1 MRATH
6 TFMEKKH
13 FPVML
18 EEVLDICSPHK
29 GGKYLDCTFGGG
41 SYTEGILNFPDTNVI
56 ALDRD
61 KTVIDIA
68 KDFKKKF
75 KSRFEFFH
83 NKFSSIDK
91 ISKGKFDA
99 IIFDLGVSSFQ
110 LDDMKRSFSFKST
123 NKLDMSMGLCESN
136 AFNVINFSSGEILK
150 NIIKILGEEKEAS
163 KIVKNII
170 KKRNIKKIETAD
182 ELVKI
187 ILQSKKKDYKKKI
200 DPSTQTFQAIRI
212 FVNQEIS
219 ELING
224 LINATKVLK
233 PGGKLIL
240 ISFHSLE
247 DRIIKFYFKN
257 YATNKSKQNKYLPIQ
272 KDKGLYLFNFYKNKV
287 LKPSEN
293 EINLNSRSRSAKLR
307 VAIRSK
313 NQFEEPSELR
323 KKFKEITDMEKTI
336 DQL

>member
-1 MRATH
+1 MRRTH

-18 EEVLDICSPHK
+18 EEVLNVCSPQK

-41 SYTEGILNFPDTNVI
+41 SYSEGILNFPDTNVI

-61 KTVIDIA
+61 KNVIDIA
-68 KDFKKKF
+68 NNFKKKF
-75 KSRFEFFH
+75 QSRFEFFH

-91 ISKGKFDA
+91 ISKGNFDA

-123 NKLDMSMGLCESN
+123 NRLDMSMGLSNNN
-136 AFNVINFSSGEILK
+136 AFNVINFTSGENLK
-150 NIIKILGEEKEAS
+150 NIIKILGEEKDAS

-170 KKRNIKKIETAD
+170 KERKIKRIETAN
-182 ELVKI
+182 ELSKI
-187 ILQSKKKDYKKKI
+187 ILKSKKKNYKKKI

-224 LINATKVLK
+224 LIYATKILK

-257 YATNKSKQNKYLPIQ
+257 YSINKSKQNKYLPVQ
-272 KDKGLYLFNFYKNKV
+272 KDKGVYLFNFYKNKI

-293 EINLNSRSRSAKLR
+293 EIKFNPRSRSAKLR
-307 VAIRSK
+307 VAIRSE
-313 NQFEEPSELR
+313 NQFEEPLELR
-323 KKFKEITDMEKTI
+323 KKFKTITDMEKYI
-336 DQL
+336 D

>member
-1 MRATH
+1 MRTTQ

-13 FPVML
+13 YPVML
-18 EEVLDICSPHK
+18 EEVLNLCSLRK

-41 SYTEGILNFPDTNVI
+41 NYAEGILNFPETNVI

-61 KTVIDIA
+61 KAVIDIA
-68 KDFKKKF
+68 KGFKKKF

-91 ISKGKFDA
+91 ISKSKFDA

-123 NKLDMSMGLCESN
+123 NRLDMSMGLSNNN
-136 AFNVINFSSGEILK
+136 AFNVINFTSGENLK
-150 NIIKILGEEKEAS
+150 NIIKILGEEKDAS

-170 KKRNIKKIETAD
+170 KERKIKRIETAN
-182 ELVKI
+182 ELSKI
-187 ILQSKKKDYKKKI
+187 ILKSKKKNYKKKI

-224 LINATKVLK
+224 LIYATKILK

-257 YATNKSKQNKYLPIQ
+257 YSINKSKQNKYLPIQ
-272 KDKGLYLFNFYKNKV
+272 KDKGVYLFNFYKNKI

-293 EINLNSRSRSAKLR
+293 EIKFNPRSRSAKLR
-307 VAIRSK
+307 VAIRSE
-313 NQFEEPSELR
+313 NQFEEPLELR
-323 KKFKEITDMEKTI
+323 KKFKTITDMEKYF
-336 DQL
+336 D

>member
-1 MRATH
+1 
-6 TFMEKKH
+6 MEKKH

-18 EEVLDICSPHK
+18 EEVLNVCSPQK
-29 GGKYLDCTFGGG
+29 GGRYLDCTFGGG
-41 SYTEGILNFPDTNVI
+41 SYSEGILNYPDTNVI

-61 KTVIDIA
+61 KTVIDVA
-68 KDFKKKF
+68 NNFKKKF
-75 KSRFEFFH
+75 QSRFEFFH

-91 ISKGKFDA
+91 ILKDNFDA

-123 NKLDMSMGLCESN
+123 NRLDMSMGLSNNN
-136 AFNVINFSSGEILK
+136 AFNVINFTSGENLK
-150 NIIKILGEEKEAS
+150 NIIKILGEEKDAS

-170 KKRNIKKIETAD
+170 KERKIKRIETAN
-182 ELVKI
+182 ELSKI
-187 ILQSKKKDYKKKI
+187 ILKSKKKNYKKKI

-224 LINATKVLK
+224 LIYATKILK

-257 YATNKSKQNKYLPIQ
+257 YSINKSKQNKYLPIQ
-272 KDKGLYLFNFYKNKV
+272 KDKGVYLFNFYKNKI

-293 EINLNSRSRSAKLR
+293 EIKFNPRSRSAKLR
-307 VAIRSK
+307 VAIRSE
-313 NQFEEPSELR
+313 NQFEEPLELR
-323 KKFKEITDMEKTI
+323 KKFKTITDMEKYF
-336 DQL
+336 D

>member
-29 GGKYLDCTFGGG
+29 GGRYLDCTFGGG

-68 KDFKKKF
+68 EDFKKKF

-91 ISKGKFDA
+91 ITKGKFDA

-123 NKLDMSMGLCESN
+123 NKLDMSMGLSESN
-136 AFNVINFSSGEILK
+136 AFNVVNFSSGEILK
-150 NIIKILGEEKEAS
+150 NIIRILGEEKEAS
-163 KIVKNII
+163 RIVKNII
-170 KKRNIKKIETAD
+170 KERNIKKIETAD

-224 LINATKVLK
+224 LINATKDLK

-257 YATNKSKQNKYLPIQ
+257 YAINKSKQNKYLPMQ
-272 KDKGLYLFNFYKNKV
+272 KNKGLYLFNFYKNKIF
-287 LKPSEN
+287 KPSEN
-293 EINLNSRSRSAKLR
+293 EINLNPRSRSAKLR

-323 KKFKEITDMEKTI
+323 KKFKIITDMEKNI
-336 DQL
+336 D

>member
-1 MRATH
+1 MRTTH

-29 GGKYLDCTFGGG
+29 GGRYLDCTFGGG

-83 NKFSSIDK
+83 NKFSTIDK
-91 ISKGKFDA
+91 ISKSKFDA

-110 LDDMKRSFSFKST
+110 LDDMKRSFSFKSK
-123 NKLDMSMGLCESN
+123 NKLDMSMGLSENN
-136 AFNVINFSSGEILK
+136 AFNVINFTSGENLK

-170 KKRNIKKIETAD
+170 KERNIKKIETAD
-182 ELVKI
+182 ELAKI

-257 YATNKSKQNKYLPIQ
+257 YAINKSKQNKYLPIQ

-287 LKPSEN
+287 LKPSEY
-293 EINLNSRSRSAKLR
+293 EINLNPRSRSAKLR

-323 KKFKEITDMEKTI
+323 KKFKVVTDMEKNI
-336 DQL
+336 D

>member
-1 MRATH
+1 
-6 TFMEKKH
+6 MEKKH

-18 EEVLDICSPHK
+18 EEVLNVCSPHK

-41 SYTEGILNFPDTNVI
+41 SYSEGILNFPDTNVI

-61 KTVIDIA
+61 KTVFNIA
-68 KDFKKKF
+68 ETFKKKF

-91 ISKGKFDA
+91 ISKGSFDA
-99 IIFDLGVSSFQ
+99 IIFDLGVSSIQ

-123 NKLDMSMGLCESN
+123 NKLDMSMGLSKN
-136 AFNVINFSSGEILK
+136 SAFNVINFTSGENLK

-170 KKRNIKKIETAD
+170 RERKIKTIETAN
-182 ELVKI
+182 ELAKI
-187 ILQSKKKDYKKKI
+187 ILKSKKKDYKKKI

-224 LINATKVLK
+224 LIKATKVLK

-257 YATNKSKQNKYLPIQ
+257 YSINKSKQNKYLPIQ
-272 KDKGLYLFNFYKNKV
+272 KDKGLYLFNFYKNKI

-293 EINLNSRSRSAKLR
+293 EIKLNPRSRSAKLR
-307 VAIRSK
+307 VAIRSE
-313 NQFEEPSELR
+313 NQFEEPLELR
-323 KKFKEITDMEKTI
+323 KRFKMITDMEKNN
-336 DQL
+336 D

>member
-1 MRATH
+1 MGSTH

-18 EEVLDICSPHK
+18 EEVLNVCSPHK

-41 SYTEGILNFPDTNVI
+41 SYSEGILNFPDTNVI

-61 KTVIDIA
+61 KTVINIA
-68 KDFKKKF
+68 ETFKKKF

-91 ISKGKFDA
+91 ISEDNFDA

-110 LDDMKRSFSFKST
+110 FDDMKRSFSFKST
-123 NKLDMSMGLCESN
+123 NRLDMSMGLSENN
-136 AFNVINFSSGEILK
+136 AFNVINFTSAENLK

-170 KKRNIKKIETAD
+170 RERKIKKIETAN
-182 ELVKI
+182 ELAKI

-257 YATNKSKQNKYLPIQ
+257 YSINKSKQNKYLPIQ
-272 KDKGLYLFNFYKNKV
+272 KDKGLYLFNFYKNKI

-293 EINLNSRSRSAKLR
+293 EIKLNPRSRSAKLR
-307 VAIRSK
+307 VAIRSE
-313 NQFEEPSELR
+313 NQFEEPLELR
-323 KKFKEITDMEKTI
+323 KRFKMITDMEKNN
-336 DQL
+336 D

>member
-1 MRATH
+1 MKLTQ
-6 TFMEKKH
+6 TLLEKEH

-18 EEVLDICSPHK
+18 EEVLKICSPHS

-41 SYTEGILNFPDTNVI
+41 SYSKGILNFPNTTVI

-61 KTVIDIA
+61 KTVLKIA
-68 KDFKKKF
+68 QDFKKKF

-83 NKFSSIDK
+83 SKFSSIDK
-91 ISKGKFDA
+91 ISKENFDA
-99 IIFDLGVSSFQ
+99 VIFDLGVSSLQ
-110 LDDMKRSFSFKST
+110 LNDMKRSFSFKST
-123 NKLDMSMGLCESN
+123 YKLDMSMGLSKCN
-136 AFNVINFSSGEILK
+136 AFDVINYYKSEDLK

-170 KKRNIKKIETAD
+170 RKRSMKKIDTAD
-182 ELVKI
+182 ELANI
-187 ILQSKKKDYKKKI
+187 INNSKKKNYKKKI
-200 DPSTQTFQAIRI
+200 DLSTQTFQGIRI

-224 LINATKVLK
+224 LINATRILK

-257 YATNKSKQNKYLPIQ
+257 YSINKSKQNKYLPIQ
-272 KDKGLYLFNFYKNKV
+272 KNKELYLFNFYKNKV
-287 LKPSEN
+287 FKPSEK
-293 EINLNSRSRSAKLR
+293 EINLNPRSRSAKLR
-307 VAIRSK
+307 VATRNENK
-313 NQFEEPSELR
+313 FDDPKELR
-323 KKFKEITDMEKTI
+323 NKFKTITDMEKNI
-336 DQL
+336 G

>member
-1 MRATH
+1 MRVTH

-18 EEVLDICSPHK
+18 EEVLNFCSPHK

-41 SYTEGILNFPDTNVI
+41 SYSEGILNFPDTNVI

-61 KTVIDIA
+61 KTVINIA
-68 KDFKKKF
+68 ETFKKKF

-91 ISKGKFDA
+91 ISKGSFDA
-99 IIFDLGVSSFQ
+99 IIFDLGVSSIQ

-123 NKLDMSMGLCESN
+123 NRLDMSMGLSKN
-136 AFNVINFSSGEILK
+136 SAFNVINFTSGENLK

-170 KKRNIKKIETAD
+170 RERKIKTIETAN
-182 ELVKI
+182 ELAKI
-187 ILQSKKKDYKKKI
+187 ILKSKKKDYKKKI

-257 YATNKSKQNKYLPIQ
+257 YSINKSKQNKYLPMQ
-272 KDKGLYLFNFYKNKV
+272 KEKELYLFNFYKNKI

-293 EINLNSRSRSAKLR
+293 EIKLNPRSRSAKLR
-307 VAIRSK
+307 IAIRSE
-313 NQFEEPSELR
+313 NQIYEPTELR
-323 KKFKEITDMEKTI
+323 KKFKIITDMEKNI
-336 DQL
+336 D

>member
-1 MRATH
+1 MRNTH
-6 TFMEKKH
+6 TYMEKKH

-29 GGKYLDCTFGGG
+29 GGRYLDCTFGGG

-61 KTVIDIA
+61 QTVVDIA

-91 ISKGKFDA
+91 ISKGNFDA

-110 LDDMKRSFSFKST
+110 LDNMNRSFSFKST
-123 NKLDMSMGLCESN
+123 SRLDMSMGLSKNN
-136 AFNVINFSSGEILK
+136 AFNVINFTSGENLK

-163 KIVKNII
+163 KIAKNII
-170 KKRNIKKIETAD
+170 RERKIKNIETAS
-182 ELVKI
+182 ELAKI

-200 DPSTQTFQAIRI
+200 DPSTQTFQALRI

-257 YATNKSKQNKYLPIQ
+257 YSINKSKQNKYLPMQ
-272 KDKGLYLFNFYKNKV
+272 NDKELYLFNFYKNKV
-287 LKPSEN
+287 FKPSEN
-293 EINLNSRSRSAKLR
+293 EINLNPRSRSAKLR
-307 VAIRSK
+307 VAIRSE
-313 NQFEEPSELR
+313 NQFVEPSELR
-323 KKFKEITDMEKTI
+323 KKFKIITDMEKSI
-336 DQL
+336 D

>member
-1 MRATH
+1 
-6 TFMEKKH
+6 MEKKH

-18 EEVLDICSPHK
+18 EEVLSVCSPHK

-41 SYTEGILNFPDTNVI
+41 GYSKGILNFPDTNVI
-56 ALDRD
+56 AIDRD
-61 KTVIDIA
+61 KTVINIA

-75 KSRFEFFH
+75 KSRFEFYH

-91 ISKGKFDA
+91 ISKDNFDA

-110 LDDMKRSFSFKST
+110 LDDMKRSFSFKS
-123 NKLDMSMGLCESN
+123 NSRLDMSMGLTKNN
-136 AFNVINFSSGEILK
+136 AFNAINFTSGENLK

-163 KIVKNII
+163 KIVKNILRERQI
-170 KKRNIKKIETAD
+170 KSIETAN
-182 ELVKI
+182 ELAKI
-187 ILQSKKKDYKKKI
+187 ISQSKKKDHKKKI

-224 LINATKVLK
+224 LINATKALK

-257 YATNKSKQNKYLPIQ
+257 YSINKSKQNKYLPMQ
-272 KDKGLYLFNFYKNKV
+272 KEKELYLFNFYKNKI

-293 EINLNSRSRSAKLR
+293 EIKLNPRSRSAKLR
-307 VAIRSK
+307 IAIRSE
-313 NQFEEPSELR
+313 NQFYEPTELR
-323 KKFKEITDMEKTI
+323 KKFKIITDMEKNI
-336 DQL
+336 D

>member
-1 MRATH
+1 
-6 TFMEKKH
+6 
-13 FPVML
+13 ML
-18 EEVLDICSPHK
+18 EEVLNVCSPHK

-41 SYTEGILNFPDTNVI
+41 SYSEGILNFPDTNVI

-68 KDFKKKF
+68 NNFKKKF
-75 KSRFEFFH
+75 QSRFEFFH

-91 ISKGKFDA
+91 ISKDNFDA

-123 NKLDMSMGLCESN
+123 NRLDMSMGLSNNN
-136 AFNVINFSSGEILK
+136 AFNVINFTSGENLK
-150 NIIKILGEEKEAS
+150 NIIKILGEENEAS

-170 KKRNIKKIETAD
+170 RERKNKTIETAN
-182 ELVKI
+182 ELAKI

-200 DPSTQTFQAIRI
+200 HPSTKTFQAIRI

-224 LINATKVLK
+224 LIKATKVLK

-257 YATNKSKQNKYLPIQ
+257 YSINKSKQNKYLPMQ
-272 KDKGLYLFNFYKNKV
+272 KDKGLYLFNFYKNKI
-287 LKPSEN
+287 LKPSQY
-293 EINLNSRSRSAKLR
+293 EIKLNSRSRSAKLR
-307 VAIRSK
+307 VAIRSENK
-313 NQFEEPSELR
+313 FEEPSELR
-323 KKFKEITDMEKTI
+323 KRFKMITDMEKNI
-336 DQL
+336 D

>member
-1 MRATH
+1 MRTTH

-68 KDFKKKF
+68 EDFKKKF

-91 ISKGKFDA
+91 ITKGKFDA

-123 NKLDMSMGLCESN
+123 NKLDMSMGLSESN

-150 NIIKILGEEKEAS
+150 NIIRILGEEKEAS
-163 KIVKNII
+163 RIVKNII
-170 KKRNIKKIETAD
+170 KERNIKKIETAD

-257 YATNKSKQNKYLPIQ
+257 YAINKSKQNKYLPMQ
-272 KDKGLYLFNFYKNKV
+272 KNKGLYLFNFYKNKIF
-287 LKPSEN
+287 KPSEN
-293 EINLNSRSRSAKLR
+293 EINLNPRSRSAKLR

-323 KKFKEITDMEKTI
+323 KKFKIITDMEKNI
-336 DQL
+336 D

>member
-1 MRATH
+1 MRSTH

-18 EEVLDICSPHK
+18 EEVLNVCSPHK

-41 SYTEGILNFPDTNVI
+41 SYSEGILNFPDTNVI

-61 KTVIDIA
+61 KTVINIA
-68 KDFKKKF
+68 EAFKKKF

-91 ISKGKFDA
+91 ISEGSFDA
-99 IIFDLGVSSFQ
+99 IIFDLGVSSIQ

-123 NKLDMSMGLCESN
+123 NRLDMSMGLSKNN
-136 AFNVINFSSGEILK
+136 AFNVINFTSEENLK

-170 KKRNIKKIETAD
+170 RERKIKTIETAN
-182 ELVKI
+182 ELAKI
-187 ILQSKKKDYKKKI
+187 ILKSKKRDYKKKI

-257 YATNKSKQNKYLPIQ
+257 YSINKSKQNKYLPMQ
-272 KDKGLYLFNFYKNKV
+272 KDKGLHLFNFYKNKI

-293 EINLNSRSRSAKLR
+293 EIKLNPRSRSAKLR
-307 VAIRSK
+307 VAIRSE

-323 KKFKEITDMEKTI
+323 KRFKMITDMEKNI
-336 DQL
+336 D

>member
-1 MRATH
+1 MRRTH

-18 EEVLDICSPHK
+18 EEVLNVCSPQK

-41 SYTEGILNFPDTNVI
+41 SYSEGILNVPDTNVI

-61 KTVIDIA
+61 KNVIDIA
-68 KDFKKKF
+68 NSFKKKF
-75 KSRFEFFH
+75 QSRFEFFH

-91 ISKGKFDA
+91 ISKGNFDA

-123 NKLDMSMGLCESN
+123 NRLDMSMGLSNNN
-136 AFNVINFSSGEILK
+136 AFNVINFTSEENLK
-150 NIIKILGEEKEAS
+150 NIIKILGEEKDAS

-170 KKRNIKKIETAD
+170 KERKIKRIETAN
-182 ELVKI
+182 ELSKI
-187 ILQSKKKDYKKKI
+187 ILKSKKKNYKKKI

-224 LINATKVLK
+224 LIYATKILK

-257 YATNKSKQNKYLPIQ
+257 YSINKSKQNKYLPVQ
-272 KDKGLYLFNFYKNKV
+272 KDKGVYLFNFYKNKI

-293 EINLNSRSRSAKLR
+293 EIKFNPRSRSAKLR
-307 VAIRSK
+307 VAIRSE
-313 NQFEEPSELR
+313 NQFEEPLELR
-323 KKFKEITDMEKTI
+323 KKFKTITDMEKYI
-336 DQL
+336 D

>member
-1 MRATH
+1 
-6 TFMEKKH
+6 MEKKH

-18 EEVLDICSPHK
+18 EEVLNVCSPQK
-29 GGKYLDCTFGGG
+29 GGRYLDCTFGGG
-41 SYTEGILNFPDTNVI
+41 SYSEGILNFPDTNVI

-68 KDFKKKF
+68 NNFKKKF
-75 KSRFEFFH
+75 QSRFEFFH

-91 ISKGKFDA
+91 ISKDNFDA

-123 NKLDMSMGLCESN
+123 NRLDMSMGLSNNN
-136 AFNVINFSSGEILK
+136 AFNVINFTSGENLK
-150 NIIKILGEEKEAS
+150 NIIKILGEEKDAS

-170 KKRNIKKIETAD
+170 KERKIKRIETAN
-182 ELVKI
+182 ELSKI
-187 ILQSKKKDYKKKI
+187 ILKSKKKNYKKKI

-224 LINATKVLK
+224 LIYATKILK

-257 YATNKSKQNKYLPIQ
+257 YSINKSKQNKYLPIQ
-272 KDKGLYLFNFYKNKV
+272 KDKGVYLFNFYKNKI

-293 EINLNSRSRSAKLR
+293 EIKFNPRSRSAKLR
-307 VAIRSK
+307 VAIRSE
-313 NQFEEPSELR
+313 NQFEEPLELR
-323 KKFKEITDMEKTI
+323 KKFKTITDMEKYI
-336 DQL
+336 D

>member
-1 MRATH
+1 
-6 TFMEKKH
+6 
-13 FPVML
+13 ML
-18 EEVLDICSPHK
+18 EEVLNVCSPQK

-41 SYTEGILNFPDTNVI
+41 SYSEGILNVPDTNVI

-61 KTVIDIA
+61 KNVIEIA
-68 KDFKKKF
+68 NNFKKKF
-75 KSRFEFFH
+75 QSRFEFFH

-91 ISKGKFDA
+91 ISKGNFDA

-123 NKLDMSMGLCESN
+123 NRLDMSMGLSNNN
-136 AFNVINFSSGEILK
+136 AFNVINFTSGENLK
-150 NIIKILGEEKEAS
+150 NIIKILGEEKDAS

-170 KKRNIKKIETAD
+170 KERKIKRIETAN
-182 ELVKI
+182 ELSKI
-187 ILQSKKKDYKKKI
+187 ILKSKKKNYKKKI

-224 LINATKVLK
+224 LIYATKILK

-257 YATNKSKQNKYLPIQ
+257 YSINKSKQNKYLPVQ
-272 KDKGLYLFNFYKNKV
+272 KDKGVYLFNFYKNKI

-293 EINLNSRSRSAKLR
+293 EIKFNPRSRSAKLR
-307 VAIRSK
+307 VAIRSE
-313 NQFEEPSELR
+313 NQFEEPLELR
-323 KKFKEITDMEKTI
+323 KKFKTITDMEKYI
-336 DQL
+336 D

>member
-1 MRATH
+1 MRRTH

-18 EEVLDICSPHK
+18 EEVLNVCSPQK

-41 SYTEGILNFPDTNVI
+41 SYSEGILNVPDTNVI

-61 KTVIDIA
+61 KNVIDIA
-68 KDFKKKF
+68 NSFKKKF
-75 KSRFEFFH
+75 QSRFEFFH

-91 ISKGKFDA
+91 ISKGNFDA

-123 NKLDMSMGLCESN
+123 NRLDMSMGLSNNN
-136 AFNVINFSSGEILK
+136 AFNVIKFTSEENLK
-150 NIIKILGEEKEAS
+150 NIIKILGEEKDAS

-170 KKRNIKKIETAD
+170 KERKIKRIETAN
-182 ELVKI
+182 ELSKI
-187 ILQSKKKDYKKKI
+187 ILKSKKKNYKKKI

-224 LINATKVLK
+224 LIYATKILK

-257 YATNKSKQNKYLPIQ
+257 YSINKSKQNKYLPVQ
-272 KDKGLYLFNFYKNKV
+272 KDKGVYLFNFYKNKI

-293 EINLNSRSRSAKLR
+293 EIKFNPRSRSAKLR
-307 VAIRSK
+307 VAIRSE
-313 NQFEEPSELR
+313 NQFEEPLELR
-323 KKFKEITDMEKTI
+323 KKFKTITDMEKYI
-336 DQL
+336 D